1 MWRKTSI
8 ELFCYLLSLDIVFKI
23 IIKMN
28 LVNSHGTM
36 DSRVRR
42 SIIHDWTNSH
52 YATSI
57 TAIFFSIMTSSSSNN
72 AMKNGELGNS
82 ILNQFLSIMYR
93 RLGSGAWER
102 RLATIARV
110 HIYRCVFMYF

>member
-1 MWRKTSI
+1 
-8 ELFCYLLSLDIVFKI
+8 
-23 IIKMN
+23 MN

-57 TAIFFSIMTSSSSNN
+57 TPIFFDHNDFIIKHN
-72 AMKNGELGNS
+72 AMKNGELGK
-82 ILNQFLSIMYR
+82 
-93 RLGSGAWER
+93 
-102 RLATIARV
+102 
-110 HIYRCVFMYF
+110 